1 MVAHIYRYIRGN
13 LDLKLLFKSGN
24 NCTLEGYVDAAYA
37 NQSDCR
43 STSGFI
49 FTLGGTPISW
59 LSKRQS
65 VVALSTA
72 EAEYIAATES
82 AKDGIW
88 LKNLLKDLE
97 CKQNTVILH
106 EDNQACIALSKNPQF
121 HSRTKHIQVDYH
133 YIRDQVENGEFILKY
148 IPTKSQLADLTTKGL
163 AGHQIRPALAKLNL
177 IDFRV
182 TRGLSISLISP

>member
-1 MVAHIYRYIRGN
+1 MYAMVITRFDIAFVVSLVSKFLSSPKAIHCDLVAHIYRYIRGN

-37 NQSDCR
+37 NQSACR

-82 AKDGIW
+82 AKDAIW
-88 LKNLLKDLE
+88 LKN
-97 CKQNTVILH
+97 
-106 EDNQACIALSKNPQF
+106 
-121 HSRTKHIQVDYH
+121 
-133 YIRDQVENGEFILKY
+133 
-148 IPTKSQLADLTTKGL
+148 
-163 AGHQIRPALAKLNL
+163 
-177 IDFRV
+177 
-182 TRGLSISLISP
+182 